1 MNTIREKVNICF
13 TTDNNY
19 VRPLSCAITSILKNS
34 SPETDLRIFILEQ
47 DVSYENKSKILSLKN
62 IKDCEISFIKIEPSL
77 FCNFPDFKG
86 SYITKTAYFRFLI
99 ADLLKDTDK
108 VLYLDCD
115 VIVLSEIKKLFM
127 QDITEFYIGAV
138 EDIGFYFDRMC
149 SFKSFDTYVNSGVL
163 LINLKKWRQDK
174 ISQKLFDVVEQYG
187 DKLVYHDQTAIN
199 LVCKGKIKVFELSY
213 NLQAFILYKISILLN
228 HPLRKQ
234 LLRVIK
240 DPKIVHY
247 TNNRKPW
254 NTYCPLRKYYLEYE
268 KLTPFSVNYDF
279 KYKLKICIQF
289 AFFLIKNFYYILRF
303 VLSPVI
309 KVSQK
314 QYYFEIKI
322 FSLLKFKIS
331 K

>member
-1 MNTIREKVNICF
+1 MNTIRGKVNICF

-34 SPETDLRIFILEQ
+34 SPETDLHIFILEQ
-47 DVSYENKSKILSLKN
+47 DVSFENKSKILSLKD
-62 IKDCEISFIKIEPSL
+62 IKDCEISFIKIDPSL
-77 FCNFPDFKG
+77 FCNFPDFKD

-99 ADLLKDTDK
+99 ADLLKDIDK

-115 VIVLSEIKKLFM
+115 VIVPSEIKELFL
-127 QDITEFYIGAV
+127 QDITDFYIGGV

-149 SFKSFDTYVNSGVL
+149 SIKSFDTYVNSGVL
-163 LINLKKWRQDK
+163 LINLKKWRQDN
-174 ISQKLFDVVEQYG
+174 ISQKLFDVVEQYN

-199 LVCKGKIKVFELSY
+199 LVCKGKIKVLDLYY
-213 NLQAFILYKISILLN
+213 NLQVFICYKISILLN

-234 LLRVIK
+234 LLQVIK
-240 DPKIVHY
+240 EPKIIHY

-279 KYKLKICIQF
+279 KYKLKIFIQF
-289 AFFLIKNFYYILRF
+289 VFFLLKNFYYILRF
-303 VLSPVI
+303 ILSPIVN
-309 KVSQK
+309 VSRK
-314 QYYFEIKI
+314 KSYFEVTIL
-322 FSLLKFKIS
+322 SYFKLNLF